1 MIKSY
6 KVIATQIERGYVVT
20 SKKWVALYFHLYHPS
35 FYGGYYKVRHEALS
49 TVLKAI

>member
-20 SKKWVALYFHLYHPS
+20 SKRWGALYFFKKWVALYFWLRRAEIEI
-35 FYGGYYKVRHEALS
+35 VE
-49 TVLKAI
+49 